1 MTSYDPFATHPT
13 PTAIGL
19 FLLALIMVTLNLVAI
34 IVFVKQQT
42 RKPPVDYPLLG
53 LLTANLLQG
62 VLTLPSYALKKI
74 NALGSYEQGII
85 CDIYRFSYFFCTHAS
100 IMCLL
105 VSCFDRL
112 IALVY
117 SLRYWQIITKRR
129 ICVAVCATWVFVLAF
144 DVLPFFI
151 SSGDNTE
158 GCHYVPT
165 KSWSVPMHIVMN
177 IIPLPLLLGSYVV
190 TIKIAYKHERK
201 AKGTLKM
208 SKLNRKER
216 IRMVCGIRATKKV
229 IMIIGSYFI
238 CVAPACIYYLMEWL
252 CKSCFS
258 QEYTR
263 NHEQIVHFFIK
274 VLVTVF
280 AIVSAVIFFWN
291 SKIFRKKVRELL
303 SRRSATDSFRQSLSM
318 TAVRRYIVSKT
329 LMKKSKLDGN
339 ISGGSTPTDIDSR
352 SLQSIEGSPRG
363 VRGERNGNI
372 DGLTFE
378 SVTDMKSAESP
389 LIVQNGMKGNTENGM
404 KGNTEREDS
413 LKKQL
418 FKRNL
423 IANFVANKQETEEET
438 LSDMDDELYCDPHC
452 DLTERA

>member
-1 MTSYDPFATHPT
+1 MKSYDPFVAHPT

-19 FLLALIMVTLNLVAI
+19 FLLASIMVTLNLLGI
-34 IVFVKQQT
+34 IVFIKRQR

-53 LLTANLLQG
+53 LLIANLLQG
-62 VLTLPSYALKKI
+62 ILTLPSYALKKI
-74 NALGSYEQGII
+74 NAFGSYEQGII

-117 SLRYWQIITKRR
+117 SLHYGQIITKRR
-129 ICVAVCATWVFVLAF
+129 ICAAVCAAWVFVLAF

-151 SSGDNTE
+151 PRGVNTE

-165 KSWSVPMHIVMN
+165 KSWSVPMHVVMN

-190 TIKIAYKHERK
+190 TIRIAYKHERK

-208 SKLNRKER
+208 SQLNRKER
-216 IRMVCGIRATKKV
+216 IRMICGIRATRKV

-238 CVAPACIYYLMEWL
+238 CVAPACIYYLLQWL
-252 CKSCFS
+252 CKSCFT
-258 QEYTR
+258 QEYTQ
-263 NHEQIVHFFIK
+263 NYEQIMHFFLK
-274 VLVTVF
+274 VLVNAF

-291 SKIFRKKVRELL
+291 SKLFRNNVRELL
-303 SRRSATDSFRQSLSM
+303 SRKSASDSFRESISM

-329 LMKKSKLDGN
+329 VMKKSKLNGN
-339 ISGGSTPTDIDSR
+339 ISGGSTPADIDSR
-352 SLQSIEGSPRG
+352 SLHSIEGSPRG
-363 VRGERNGNI
+363 VHVERNGNI
-372 DGLTFE
+372 EGITFE
-378 SVTDMKSAESP
+378 SVTDAKSAESP
-389 LIVQNGMKGNTENGM
+389 LIVQNGMKENTE
-404 KGNTEREDS
+404 KEDS

-423 IANFVANKQETEEET
+423 IANFVANKQETEEER
-438 LSDMDDELYCDPHC
+438 LSDMDDLNP
-452 DLTERA
+452 